1 MRTDPAAVDVATRTP
16 ERECRTI
23 INRPSWA
30 IGKSWRAVIIA
41 AVDSIALGDSRIAEY
56 WIESRCDGLRLVVQS
71 ESPFDAGDL
80 AREIKRAALARCA
93 S

>member
-1 MRTDPAAVDVATRTP
+1 MRIEPTAVDISERTP
-16 ERECRTI
+16 QRECRTV
-23 INRPSWA
+23 INRPRWA
-30 IGKSWRAVIIA
+30 IGASWRTVITS
-41 AVDSIALGDSRIAEY
+41 AVDSIALGDNRIAEY